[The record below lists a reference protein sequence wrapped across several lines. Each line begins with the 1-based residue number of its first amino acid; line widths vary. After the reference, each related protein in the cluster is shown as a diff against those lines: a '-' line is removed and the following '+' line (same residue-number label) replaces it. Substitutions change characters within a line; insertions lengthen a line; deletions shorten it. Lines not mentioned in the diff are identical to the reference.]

1 MKLYVLRHG
10 IAVDR
15 GTPGY
20 ERDAGRCLTPEG
32 QEKMEQAARGMAAL
46 GLEFDLILTSPYV
59 RARETAEIVARVLGL
74 GAKARNGTASVPY
87 EVCDALVPGGSR
99 KDLFKRLKECAA
111 DSQVVVVGH
120 EPDLSE
126 LIGELIA
133 GDPNTALDLKKGSLA
148 ALSFD
153 RPTRPETAFL
163 EWLLTPRQLRMLGGV
178 IRDT

>member
-20 ERDAGRCLTPEG
+20 ERDADRCLTPEG

-74 GAKARNGTASVPY
+74 EERL

-111 DSQVVVVGH
+111 DSQLVIVGH